1 MTDRPVCQRRDPSRL
16 SSIPASKRRHGGVL
30 RALALMV
37 AAPAALAIGHGL
49 HRLTAPPLGAPQA
62 ENLPASVG
70 SYAYLGAGMW
80 SIGGLPHTV
89 WVSDAQ
95 LGEELRVTGSGAV
108 SAFAVSS
115 RGMILALAERKRR
128 VRAYSLRPPSRKL
141 PWHGPQPL
149 PRFHPLLLPTCGT
162 IAAWTK
168 KGIVDGLTGR
178 EISISGYW
186 RPACSADRRVVV
198 GLSKAARRWLTSSGP
213 LPAPALYIGRQRLGP
228 ADVYYA
234 VSPHGRYVA
243 WVAFGSVN
251 VPSWPVCVVRADGPT
266 PSRCTPSTGL
276 GWAAYWRASL
286 DSVADDGSVIFA
298 AQNGPYGCP
307 GCRSVYY
314 WTPAAPATLPVL
326 MEPSGT
332 DPQWITPAAARA
344 LIARYKYLR
353 AHRKQPARKGA
364 PHGG

>member
-1 MTDRPVCQRRDPSRL
+1 MRL
-16 SSIPASKRRHGGVL
+16 PAPARILGAC
-30 RALALMV
+30 ALGAALSV
-37 AAPAALAIGHGL
+37 AAAGGPAVGHGMSVAGP
-49 HRLTAPPLGAPQA
+49 RLKAPQA

-80 SIGGLPHTV
+80 SIGTLPRTV

-95 LGEELRVTGSGAV
+95 LGEELRVTGGVAV
-108 SAFAVSS
+108 STFAVSS
-115 RGMILALAERKRR
+115 RRMILALADGKRR
-128 VRAYSLRPPSRKL
+128 VRVYSLRPPYRKL

-162 IAAWTK
+162 IAAWTRT
-168 KGIVDGLTGR
+168 GIVDGLTGR
-178 EISISGYW
+178 EISIDGYW
-186 RPACSADRRVVV
+186 RPACSADRKV
-198 GLSKAARRWLTSSGP
+198 AAGASEAALRRLLAGGP
-213 LPAPALYIGRQRLGP
+213 FPAPGLYLGKRPLGP

-251 VPSWPVCVVRADGPT
+251 VPSWPVCVVRAGGST
-266 PSRCTPSTGL
+266 PPSCTPSAGL

-286 DSVADDGSVIFA
+286 DSVADDGAVIFA

-307 GCRSVYY
+307 GCRSIYY
-314 WTPAAPATLPVL
+314 WTPAAAATLPVL
-326 MEPSGT
+326 MEPSGA

-344 LIARYKYLR
+344 LVARYKYLR
-353 AHRKQPARKGA
+353 SHKKQPARER
-364 PHGG
+364 PQGGKKARLPAA